1 MNYSEECNKLVKK
14 LLKERLAIDEIKKL
28 TDSDFVAS
36 VTKDEKYAE
45 NSGSPRYTVKLL
57 DGRVY
62 YIFEKQEKSGSFLDF
77 FKFGKK

>member
-1 MNYSEECNKLVKK
+1 MSYSEECNKLVKK
-14 LLKERLAIDEIKKL
+14 LLKERLAIDEIKNL

-36 VTKDEKYAE
+36 VTKDEGYAE
-45 NSGSPRYTVKLL
+45 NSGSLRYTVKLL